1 MMELDKNYYIKEIE
15 NLKDFVTVAYI
26 IIDDI
31 YQKVNSTTH
40 CKIAVTSIIRL

>member
-1 MMELDKNYYIKEIE
+1 MLELDRNYSIKEIE

-31 YQKVNSTTH
+31 
-40 CKIAVTSIIRL
+40 